1 MGLRSDIEEGRTDVT
16 LLTAQV
22 NELIMGTTLALRY
35 DQDADPPTVAYL
47 GQAQPGT
54 ATAAALWRI
63 QKLSFGVDG
72 DVTAQWADGDAD
84 FDNVWDNRAALTYT

>member
-1 MGLRSDIEEGRTDVT
+1 MGLRSDIEASKTDVT

-54 ATAAALWRI
+54 STAAALWRI

-72 DVTAQWADGDAD
+72 DVTALWADGNAN
-84 FDNVWDNRAALTYT
+84 FDNVWDNRASLTYT